1 VEVPEIQYA
10 RSGDVAIAYQ
20 VVGDGERD
28 LVLVPFLA
36 NIYSL
41 WRLYGFAEF
50 GHAIAR
56 GRRLIVVNPRGVGLS
71 DRPRGFTVESR
82 MDDIRA
88 VMDAVGS
95 ERAAL
100 LGLSESAAT
109 CAVFAASY
117 PERVEH
123 LLLWMPYVRHV
134 ASEAERE
141 RMAAQMRE
149 ERELWGDREHLS
161 GVARML
167 NPQWADVPEY
177 LDSTVWH
184 HRLTASP
191 ATIVEFRRMQLDL
204 DISEVLPAVRVPTL
218 VLSKERARADAVEV
232 AAAIPGAE
240 LIVVAG
246 EGFAIWENDLALEAI
261 DAFVAGERPRHV
273 PDTVLATLFFT
284 DLVGSTERAAE
295 VGDRAWR
302 ELLGRHLNLVRRE
315 LERYRGEEVDTA
327 GDGMFARFDGPARAI
342 SCARTVVEL
351 TRELGLEVRGG
362 IHTGECELVD
372 GKPAGL
378 SVHVGARVCARAGA
392 GEVLVSGTVKD
403 LVAGS
408 GLAFEERGEHELKG
422 VPGSWRLYAVV
433 DG

>member
-1 VEVPEIQYA
+1 VDIPEVEYA

-36 NIYSL
+36 NIYSF

-50 GHAIAR
+50 VHALAR

-134 ASEAERE
+134 ASEEERE
-141 RMAAQMRE
+141 RMIAQMRV

-204 DISEVLPAVRVPTL
+204 DISEVLPAVASRRSSCPRSARGRTQPRSQRRYRAPSSSSSPVRASRSGKTTSGSRRSTPSWRASGRGMCRTPCSRRSSSPT
-218 VLSKERARADAVEV
+218 SWARRSA
-232 AAAIPGAE
+232 PRS
-240 LIVVAG
+240 
-246 EGFAIWENDLALEAI
+246 WE
-261 DAFVAGERPRHV
+261 
-273 PDTVLATLFFT
+273 
-284 DLVGSTERAAE
+284 TERGA
-295 VGDRAWR
+295 
-302 ELLGRHLNLVRRE
+302 
-315 LERYRGEEVDTA
+315 
-327 GDGMFARFDGPARAI
+327 
-342 SCARTVVEL
+342 SCS
-351 TRELGLEVRGG
+351 GG
-362 IHTGECELVD
+362 T
-372 GKPAGL
+372 
-378 SVHVGARVCARAGA
+378 
-392 GEVLVSGTVKD
+392 
-403 LVAGS
+403 
-408 GLAFEERGEHELKG
+408 
-422 VPGSWRLYAVV
+422 
-433 DG
+433 

>member
-1 VEVPEIQYA
+1 MDVPEVQYT

-41 WRLYGFAEF
+41 WRMYGFAGF
-50 GHAIAR
+50 GQALASS
-56 GRRLIVVNPRGVGLS
+56 RRLIVVNPRGVGLS

-88 VMDAVGS
+88 VMDALGS

-100 LGLSESAAT
+100 LGLAESAAT

-117 PERVEH
+117 PERVDH
-123 LLLWMPYVRHV
+123 LLLWMPFVRFV
-134 ASEAERE
+134 SNDEDRERALDGIRRERE
-141 RMAAQMRE
+141 R
-149 ERELWGDREHLS
+149 WGDRDQLTEM
-161 GVARML
+161 ARVL
-167 NPQWADVPEY
+167 NPQWADNDEY
-177 LDSTVWH
+177 LDSFVWH

-191 ATIVEFRRMQLDL
+191 ATIVEFRRMQVDL
-204 DISEVLPAVRVPTL
+204 DISDVLPAIRVPTL
-218 VLSKERARADAVEV
+218 VMSKEHQRAGADEV
-232 AAAIPGAE
+232 AAAIPDAE
-240 LIVVAG
+240 QVVVPG
-246 EGFAIWENDLALEAI
+246 EGYAIWENDLPLEALES
-261 DAFVAGERPRHV
+261 FLEGSPPRRV
-273 PDTVLATLFFT
+273 PDTVLATLLFT
-284 DLVGSTERAAE
+284 DLVGSTEHAAKL
-295 VGDRAWR
+295 GDRAWR
-302 ELLGRHLNLVRRE
+302 ELLATQRTLVRRE

-327 GDGMFARFDGPARAI
+327 GDGFFARFDGPARAI
-342 SCARTVVEL
+342 SCARAVVDR
-351 TRELGLEVRGG
+351 TAELGLSIRGG

-378 SVHVGARVCARAGA
+378 SVHVGARVCARAGP

-408 GLAFEERGEHELKG
+408 DLAFDARGEHELKG
-422 VPGSWRLYAVV
+422 VPGSWRLYAVA